1 MRLSRGARAALAGV
15 MTLGLAFVYAPLL
28 VVLVSSFNTDKTFGW
43 PPSGLTLEWWSRA
56 WHNPGARAALET
68 SVKAGLGA
76 TAAALVLGSLA
87 AFAVGRHRFFG
98 RDAVSILVV
107 LPIALPGV
115 VTGIALSNAI
125 TTTLE
130 PLGINFGLFT
140 VVVGHA
146 TFCVVVVYNNV
157 LARLRRTGGSLEE
170 ASMDLGADV
179 FQTFRHVTFP
189 AVRSALV
196 AGALLAFALSFDEII
211 VTTFT
216 AGASVQTLPLWI
228 FSNLARPNQ
237 APVVTVVAAV
247 LILASVLPVWLAQ
260 RVSSDTAGGRL

>member
-1 MRLSRGARAALAGV
+1 MNLSRGARAALATFMG
-15 MTLGLAFVYAPLL
+15 LGLAVIYLPLL
-28 VVLVSSFNTDKTFGW
+28 VVLISSFNTDRTFGW
-43 PPSGLTLEWWSRA
+43 PPSGLTFEWWTRTF
-56 WHNPGARAALET
+56 HNTGAREALAT

-76 TAAALVLGSLA
+76 TAVALVLGTMA
-87 AFAVGRHRFFG
+87 AFAVARYRFFG
-98 RDAVSILVV
+98 RDSISILIV
-107 LPIALPGV
+107 LPIALPGI

-130 PLGINFGLFT
+130 PVGINFGLFT
-140 VVVGHA
+140 VIVGHA

-189 AVRSALV
+189 AVRSALL

-228 FSNLARPNQ
+228 FTNLARPNQ

-247 LILASVLPVWLAQ
+247 LIVASIFPVWLAQ

>member
-1 MRLSRGARAALAGV
+1 VNLSRGARAALATFMG
-15 MTLGLAFVYAPLL
+15 LGLALIYLPL
-28 VVLVSSFNTDKTFGW
+28 VVVLISSFNTDRTFGW
-43 PPSGLTLEWWSRA
+43 PPSGLTFDWWTRTF
-56 WHNPGARAALET
+56 HNSGAREALAT

-76 TAAALVLGSLA
+76 TAVALVLGTMA
-87 AFAVGRHRFFG
+87 AFAVARYRFFG
-98 RDAVSILVV
+98 KEAISILIV
-107 LPIALPGV
+107 LPIALPGI

-125 TTTLE
+125 TTTLA
-130 PLGINFGLFT
+130 PVGINFGLFT

-170 ASMDLGADV
+170 ASMDLGAGV

-189 AVRSALV
+189 AIRSALL
-196 AGALLAFALSFDEII
+196 AGGILAFALSFDEII

-237 APVVTVVAAV
+237 APVVAVVAAI
-247 LILASVLPVWLAQ
+247 LIVVSIIPVWLAQ

>member
-1 MRLSRGARAALAGV
+1 VNLSRGARFGLKAFMA
-15 MTLGLAFVYAPLL
+15 LGLAFVYVPLL
-28 VVLVSSFNTDKTFGW
+28 VVLISSFNTDRTFGW
-43 PPSGLTLEWWSRA
+43 PPSGFTFEWWSRA
-56 WHNPGARAALET
+56 WNNPGAREALAT

-76 TAAALVLGSLA
+76 TAVALVLGTMAS
-87 AFAVGRHRFFG
+87 FAVARYRFFG
-98 RDAVSILVV
+98 RESVSILIL
-107 LPIALPGV
+107 LPIALPGI

-140 VVVGHA
+140 VIVGHA

-179 FQTFRHVTFP
+179 VQTFRYVTFP
-189 AVRSALV
+189 AIRSALL

-228 FSNLARPNQ
+228 FTNLARPNQ

-247 LILASVLPVWLAQ
+247 LIIASIIPVWLAQ
-260 RVSSDTAGGRL
+260 RVSSDTSGGRL

>member
-1 MRLSRGARAALAGV
+1 MNLSRGARAALASFMG
-15 MTLGLAFVYAPLL
+15 LGLALIYLPL
-28 VVLVSSFNTDKTFGW
+28 VVVLISSFNTDRTFGW
-43 PPSGLTLEWWSRA
+43 PPSGLTFEWWTRTF
-56 WHNPGARAALET
+56 HNSGAREALAT

-76 TAAALVLGSLA
+76 TAVALVLGTMA
-87 AFAVGRHRFFG
+87 AFAVARYRFFG
-98 RDAVSILVV
+98 KEAISILIV
-107 LPIALPGV
+107 LPIALPGI

-125 TTTLE
+125 TTTLA
-130 PLGINFGLFT
+130 PVGINFGLFT

-170 ASMDLGADV
+170 ASMDLGAGV
-179 FQTFRHVTFP
+179 FQTFRFVTFP
-189 AVRSALV
+189 AIRSALL
-196 AGALLAFALSFDEII
+196 AGAILAFALSFDEII

-237 APVVTVVAAV
+237 APVVAVVAAI
-247 LILASVLPVWLAQ
+247 LIVVSIIPVWLAQ

>member
-1 MRLSRGARAALAGV
+1 MNLSRGARAALATV
-15 MTLGLAFVYAPLL
+15 MGLGLALIYLPLL
-28 VVLVSSFNTDKTFGW
+28 VVLISSFNTDRTFGW
-43 PPSGLTLEWWSRA
+43 PPSGLTFDWWTRTF
-56 WHNPGARAALET
+56 HNSGAREALAT

-76 TAAALVLGSLA
+76 TAVALVLGTMA
-87 AFAVGRHRFFG
+87 AFAVARYRFFG
-98 RDAVSILVV
+98 KEAISILIV
-107 LPIALPGV
+107 LPIALPGI

-125 TTTLE
+125 TTTLA
-130 PLGINFGLFT
+130 PVGINFGLFT

-170 ASMDLGADV
+170 ASMDLGAGV

-189 AVRSALV
+189 AIRSALL
-196 AGALLAFALSFDEII
+196 AGAILAFALSFDEII

-237 APVVTVVAAV
+237 APVVAVVAAI
-247 LILASVLPVWLAQ
+247 LIVVSIIPVWLAQ
-260 RVSSDTAGGRL
+260 RVSSDTSGGRL

>member
-1 MRLSRGARAALAGV
+1 MNLSRGARAALATVMGV
-15 MTLGLAFVYAPLL
+15 GLALIYLPL
-28 VVLVSSFNTDKTFGW
+28 VVVLISSFNTDRTFGW
-43 PPSGLTLEWWSRA
+43 PPSGLTFDWWTRTF
-56 WHNPGARAALET
+56 HNSGAREALAT

-76 TAAALVLGSLA
+76 TAVALVLGTMA
-87 AFAVGRHRFFG
+87 AFAVARYRFFG
-98 RDAVSILVV
+98 KEAISVLIV
-107 LPIALPGV
+107 LPIALPGI

-130 PLGINFGLFT
+130 PVGINFGLFT
-140 VVVGHA
+140 VIVGHA

-189 AVRSALV
+189 AVRSALL
-196 AGALLAFALSFDEII
+196 AGAILAFALSFDEII

-228 FSNLARPNQ
+228 FTNLARPNQ

-247 LILASVLPVWLAQ
+247 LIVVSIFPVWLAQ
-260 RVSSDTAGGRL
+260 RVSSDTSGGRL

>member
-1 MRLSRGARAALAGV
+1 MNLSRGARAALATVMGV
-15 MTLGLAFVYAPLL
+15 GLALIYLPL
-28 VVLVSSFNTDKTFGW
+28 VVVLISSFNTDRTFGW
-43 PPSGLTLEWWSRA
+43 PPSGLTFDWWTRTF
-56 WHNPGARAALET
+56 HNSGAREALAT

-76 TAAALVLGSLA
+76 TAVALVLGTMA
-87 AFAVGRHRFFG
+87 AFAVARYRFFG
-98 RDAVSILVV
+98 KEAISILIV
-107 LPIALPGV
+107 LPIALPGI

-125 TTTLE
+125 TTTLA
-130 PLGINFGLFT
+130 PVGINFGLFT

-170 ASMDLGADV
+170 ASMDLGAGV

-189 AVRSALV
+189 AIRSALL
-196 AGALLAFALSFDEII
+196 AGAILAFALSFDEII

-247 LILASVLPVWLAQ
+247 LIVVSIIPVWLAQ
-260 RVSSDTAGGRL
+260 RVSSDTSGGRL